1 MRGLFWMEG
10 IVEDQAQGWKRKTKS
25 IFWWLRNVTCD
36 GGTLCVF
43 GITAH
48 YEELN
53 THRGRNRGRRIKLVC
68 NLKKSYITL
77 HLRSEGN
84 TCQLDRFVIGIKCN
98 NMYMCVLK
106 NIKYFTNRRGLL
118 LLVGDWAK
126 KKKNTRT
133 HFDQSMTCSEV
144 SEQSPTMAHRWS
156 FLSCALERS
165 LCLTTKKSVGMSRDG
180 NDCTS

>member
-126 KKKNTRT
+126 KKN
-133 HFDQSMTCSEV
+133 
-144 SEQSPTMAHRWS
+144 
-156 FLSCALERS
+156 
-165 LCLTTKKSVGMSRDG
+165 TKKKPHAHTLIRAWHAQRSVSSHQQWPIDDPFWAVR
-180 NDCTS
+180 